1 MKKRGMKVLIFLG
14 LLILLIVPLISAG
27 FFSDFW
33 GRITGYAEQGTT
45 TLNIT
50 IGNTAP
56 TVSFVAAIA
65 AVTPNENGVNYTAFI
80 VNATDADGVSNLN
93 DTTVEARFQLTGE
106 TTRLNTSCILL
117 ADIDANS
124 ANYSCTVGLYYFDN
138 SSTSWTVNVTVDD
151 INGARGENTSTSVQF
166 NQLQA
171 MVISPTA
178 LTWAE
183 FGVTATN
190 QGSNNDPILLNNT
203 GNDIDL
209 NITVN
214 ATNLQGETTATQFIF
229 AANLTVGA
237 NSEGCGGTN
246 TTMSN
251 ATAIDVNSAE
261 LQKGNNSLND
271 QNATSGQEQTFFCVT
286 AVNSDLSAQSYSSAA
301 YGAWTIATIT

>member
-1 MKKRGMKVLIFLG
+1 MKRGTKVTIFLG
-14 LLILLIVPLISAG
+14 LLIVLIVPLASAG
-27 FFSDFW
+27 IFSDFW
-33 GRITGYAEQGTT
+33 GRVTGEATFGEPD
-45 TLNIT
+45 LNIT

-65 AVTPNENGVNYTAFI
+65 NVDPNENGVNYTEFI
-80 VNATDADGVSNLN
+80 VNATDVDGVGNLN

-124 ANYSCTVGLYYFDN
+124 ANYSCTVGFYYFDN
-138 SSTSWTVNVTVDD
+138 SSSSWTVNVTVDD

-171 MVISPTA
+171 VVISPTA

-209 NITVN
+209 SINVTGL
-214 ATNLQGETTATQFIF
+214 NLQGETTATQFIF
-229 AANLTVGA
+229 AANLTVE
-237 NSEGCGGTN
+237 NTSQGCTGTQ
-246 TTMSN
+246 MLN
-251 ATAIDVNSAE
+251 ATSLNVTSTI
-261 LQKGNNSLND
+261 LQKGNNSLSNND
-271 QNATSGQEQTFFCVT
+271 ETSGQEEAFFCVT
-286 AVNSDLSAQSYSSAA
+286 AVNPDLSAQSYSSAA
-301 YGAWTIATIT
+301 YGAWTVATIT